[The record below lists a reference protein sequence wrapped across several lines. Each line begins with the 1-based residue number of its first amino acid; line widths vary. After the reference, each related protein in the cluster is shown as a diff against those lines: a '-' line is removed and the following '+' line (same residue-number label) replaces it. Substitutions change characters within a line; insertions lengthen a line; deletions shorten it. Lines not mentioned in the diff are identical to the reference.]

1 MAYDFGS
8 QTLGIKNPFKTE
20 GTLRTLGGV
29 LTLLLAVYVVFT
41 VPAIFEANK
50 VKGYTTCG
58 RLYLSRIRYTPYRC
72 GYIAAYALFCG
83 ANGAHF
89 TSLQFF

>member
-20 GTLRTLGGV
+20 GALRTLGGV

-41 VPAIFEANK
+41 VPAIFDANK
-50 VKGYTTCG
+50 VKGYTLLAVG
-58 RLYLSRIRYTPYRC
+58 
-72 GYIAAYALFCG
+72 FV
-83 ANGAHF
+83 
-89 TSLQFF
+89 

>member
-20 GTLRTLGGV
+20 GALRTLGGV

-41 VPAIFEANK
+41 VPDLVFVDLNAPRI
-50 VKGYTTCG
+50 TTTH
-58 RLYLSRIRYTPYRC
+58 IR
-72 GYIAAYALFCG
+72 
-83 ANGAHF
+83 
-89 TSLQFF
+89 SD